1 MEIRNKIV
9 ESGIIT
15 LDLEKFFPEH
25 EVVLFDIKDYLFMQL
40 ILKEKDFREAL
51 KTHNWDQYQNKNVG
65 IVCTADAIVP
75 LWAYMLITTYLQPVA
90 HFVAV
95 GDKEEIQKRLLLK
108 RILEI
113 NTADFAD
120 ARVVIKGCGD
130 LNISDYAYV
139 EMTRLLLPVAKSI
152 MYGEPCSTVPVY
164 KRKAI

>member
-1 MEIRNKIV
+1 MEIRNKIA

-108 RILEI
+108 RISEI

-130 LNISDYAYV
+130 LNISDYAYA
-139 EMTRLLLPVAKSI
+139 EMTRLLLPVVKSI

>member
-1 MEIRNKIV
+1 MEIRNKV
-9 ESGIIT
+9 AESGIIT
-15 LDLEKFFPEH
+15 LDLEKLFPEQ
-25 EVVLFDIKDYLFMQL
+25 EVILFDIKDYLFMQM

-51 KTHNWDQYQNKNVG
+51 KNHNWEQYQNKNVG
-65 IVCTADAIVP
+65 IVCTAEAIVP
-75 LWAYMLITTYLQPVA
+75 LWAYMLITSYLQPMA
-90 HFVAV
+90 NFVAV

-108 RILEI
+108 NISGI

-130 LNISDYAYV
+130 LNISDYAYA
-139 EMTRLLLPVAKSI
+139 EITRVLLPVVKSI